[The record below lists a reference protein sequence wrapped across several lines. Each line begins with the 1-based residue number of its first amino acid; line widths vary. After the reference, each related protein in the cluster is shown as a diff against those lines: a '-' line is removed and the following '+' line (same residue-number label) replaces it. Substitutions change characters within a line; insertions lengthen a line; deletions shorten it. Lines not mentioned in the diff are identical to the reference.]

1 MPAASAQDRR
11 ELVVFGEFF
20 LDLVFYD
27 LPRIPRMG
35 EEVKTQ
41 SCARFPGGGLATTAL
56 VASALGTPTRVITR
70 VGRDALNGREWHKLL
85 RAGISTKG
93 CQFERK
99 LPTAISVCAAFNG
112 DRMMITHDA
121 INQHLERLFLQK
133 SAQAQILS
141 ARHLHMACAMWP
153 PQKWTSLL
161 AAVRRRGLSL
171 SADIGWNPEVFQ
183 SPQLRG
189 LLTQVEFLFPNE
201 EEAKAMAGE
210 QSVETAARTL
220 ARWVRT
226 PVIKL
231 GKDGSLAIRDGK
243 ILRVK
248 SIKVR
253 AVDATGSGDA
263 FNGGFLHGHLAG
275 WLLEQCLRA
284 GNICGALAAT
294 QAGGSSAIPTRKRLL
309 ELMKKLQ

>member
-1 MPAASAQDRR
+1 MPAASAHHPG
-11 ELVVFGEFF
+11 LVVFGEFF

-27 LPRIPRMG
+27 LPRVPRMG

-56 VASALGTPTRVITR
+56 VASALGTPTKVITR
-70 VGRDALNGREWHKLL
+70 VGRDAVNGEEWQKLV

-93 CQFERK
+93 CQFDRN
-99 LPTAISVCAAFNG
+99 LPTAMTVCAAFNG

-121 INQHLERLFLQK
+121 INQHLEKLFRKKQ
-133 SAQAQILS
+133 AQAQIFS
-141 ARHLHMACAMWP
+141 TRHLHMACAMWP
-153 PQKWTSLL
+153 PATWTSLL

-171 SADIGWNPEVFQ
+171 SGDIGWNPEMFQ
-183 SPQLRG
+183 STQLRG
-189 LLTQVEFLFPNE
+189 LLAQMHFLFPNE
-201 EEAKAMAGE
+201 EEVKAIAGAKT
-210 QSVETAARTL
+210 VEAAAKTL

-231 GKDGSLAIRDGK
+231 GKDGSLTIRAGK
-243 ILRVK
+243 ILRAK
-248 SIKVR
+248 SIQVR

-275 WLLEQCLRA
+275 WPIEDCLRA

-294 QAGGSSAIPTRKRLL
+294 QAGGSSAIPTYKRLL
-309 ELMKKLQ
+309 EMMKRLQ